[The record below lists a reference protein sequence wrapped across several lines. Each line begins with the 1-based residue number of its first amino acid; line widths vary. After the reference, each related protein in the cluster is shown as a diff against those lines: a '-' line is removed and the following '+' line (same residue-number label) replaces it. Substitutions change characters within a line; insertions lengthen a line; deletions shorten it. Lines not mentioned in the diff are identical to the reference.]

1 MKKRVLLIEDD
12 PGLASGVVRYL
23 ELNDVVCDHCFDG
36 VQGLRHLDDNVY
48 DVVVTDINM
57 PRMNGFEMC
66 RLLRSTGSDIPI
78 LMLTS
83 RDHIDDKTE
92 GFESGADD
100 YLIKPF
106 EQKELLLR
114 ISVLA
119 NRKSTQSKSLV
130 IEELGIEMDLL
141 KREVMRE
148 GQGIELPKS
157 NWIILEKLARA
168 WPNPVSKS
176 DLEYALWGDSPPDSN
191 GLKVQVHHLRK
202 RFDKPFSS
210 PLIHA
215 VSGFGFVLKRT
226 TNT

>member
-12 PGLASGVVRYL
+12 PALASGIVRYL
-23 ELNDVVCDHCFDG
+23 ELNDIVCDHCFDG
-36 VQGLRHLDDNVY
+36 VQALRHIDDNVY
-48 DVVVTDINM
+48 DVVVSDVNM
-57 PRMNGFEMC
+57 PRMNGFEVC
-66 RLLRSTGSDIPI
+66 RQLRSRGSDLPI

-83 RDHIDDKTE
+83 RDHIDDKTQ

-114 ISVLA
+114 ISALA
-119 NRKSTQSKSLV
+119 NRKSGQSKSLNISELS
-130 IEELGIEMDLL
+130 IEIDLL
-141 KREVMRE
+141 KREVKRE
-148 GQGIELPKS
+148 GQLIELTKS
-157 NWIILEKLARA
+157 SWIILEKLAQS

-176 DLEYALWGDSPPDSN
+176 DLEYALWGDAPPDSN

-202 RFDKPFSS
+202 RFDKPYSS

-215 VSGFGFVLKRT
+215 VPGFGFVLKRDQQD
-226 TNT
+226 